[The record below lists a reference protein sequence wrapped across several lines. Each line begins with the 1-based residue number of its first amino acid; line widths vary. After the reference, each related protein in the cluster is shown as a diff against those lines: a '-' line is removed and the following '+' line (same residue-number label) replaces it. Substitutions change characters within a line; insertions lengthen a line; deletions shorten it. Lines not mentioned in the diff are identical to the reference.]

1 MTGTILAGGE
11 NKRIPVL
18 KGHIEINGQRIIDSS
33 VNLLKN
39 FFDRV
44 IISTNTPELYFYCGV
59 PMIGDIIKQRGPV
72 TGIFSVL
79 SNTGDDIFVTACDMP
94 FIKPELI
101 SYMVD
106 KYKAEN
112 TERKIQN
119 EIPLS
124 LPSPSR
130 GEGKGGG
137 ESLNAGLKNW
147 DAVIPVFEVRPQPL
161 LGIYSK
167 NILSVIEKRL
177 RKELR
182 SARDMLTELKVLY
195 IKEEEVREIDPE
207 GRSFVNIN
215 TMEDYKKIVNSV

>member
-18 KGHIEINGQRIIDSS
+18 KGHIEINGQRIIDSG

-59 PMIGDIIKQRGPV
+59 PMIGDIIKQRGPAA
-72 TGIFSVL
+72 GIFSVL

-94 FIKPELI
+94 FIKPELV
-101 SYMVD
+101 SMLV
-106 KYKAEN
+106 ARCALRE
-112 TERKIQN
+112 E
-119 EIPLS
+119 
-124 LPSPSR
+124 
-130 GEGKGGG
+130 
-137 ESLNAGLKNW
+137 NW
-147 DAVIPVFEVRPQPL
+147 DAVIPVFEGRPQPL

-167 NILSVIEKRL
+167 NIPGVIEKRL

-182 SARDMLTELKVLY
+182 SLRDMLTELKVLY
-195 IKEEEVREIDPE
+195 IKEEEVREVDPE

-215 TMEDYKKIVNSV
+215 TMEDYEKVVSASE

>member
-18 KGHIEINGQRIIDSS
+18 KGHIEINGQRIIDSG

-59 PMIGDIIKQRGPV
+59 PMIGDIIKQRGPIA
-72 TGIFSVL
+72 GIFSVL

-94 FIKPELI
+94 FIKPEL
-101 SYMVD
+101 V
-106 KYKAEN
+106 
-112 TERKIQN
+112 
-119 EIPLS
+119 S
-124 LPSPSR
+124 LLVAR
-130 GEGKGGG
+130 CALGE
-137 ESLNAGLKNW
+137 ENW
-147 DAVIPVFEVRPQPL
+147 DAVIPVFEGRPQPL

-167 NILSVIEKRL
+167 NIPGVIEKRL

-182 SARDMLTELKVLY
+182 SLRDMLTELKVLY
-195 IKEEEVREIDPE
+195 IKEEEVREVDPE
-207 GRSFVNIN
+207 GRSFININ
-215 TMEDYKKIVNSV
+215 TMEDFKKAVSY

>member
-1 MTGTILAGGE
+1 TYMTGTILAGGE

-44 IISTNTPELYFYCGV
+44 IISTNTPELYFYCGA

-72 TGIFSVL
+72 AGIFSVL

-94 FIKPELI
+94 FIKPEL
-101 SYMVD
+101 V
-106 KYKAEN
+106 
-112 TERKIQN
+112 
-119 EIPLS
+119 S
-124 LPSPSR
+124 LLVAR
-130 GEGKGGG
+130 CALRE
-137 ESLNAGLKNW
+137 ENW
-147 DAVIPVFEVRPQPL
+147 DAVIPVFEGRPQPL

-167 NILSVIEKRL
+167 NILSVIEERL

-182 SARDMLTELKVLY
+182 SLRDMLTELKVLY
-195 IKEEEVREIDPE
+195 IKEKEVREIDPE

-215 TMEDYKKIVNSV
+215 TMEDYEKVVSASY